1 MNKTYSKF
9 SYDKFV
15 KFFWNKY
22 IQKSESISIQQ
33 KEYDIKNINQIK

>member
-15 KFFWNKY
+15 NSSETNIFKFQKVYQYNKKNM
-22 IQKSESISIQQ
+22 ILKII
-33 KEYDIKNINQIK
+33 IK